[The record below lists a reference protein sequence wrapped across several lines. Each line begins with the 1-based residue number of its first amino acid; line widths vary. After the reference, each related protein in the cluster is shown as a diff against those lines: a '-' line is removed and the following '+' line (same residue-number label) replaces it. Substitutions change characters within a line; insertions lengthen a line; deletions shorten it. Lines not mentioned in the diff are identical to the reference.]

1 MVLRFFREWT
11 NGIVGLV
18 IRVLIWSLAE
28 DGVHFY
34 NPPMSRPVRI
44 LLSTR
49 NSQRRQSWTEALQT
63 ARCQIVE
70 GNGTA
75 AEDVDVLVID
85 QPLSESNVALDD
97 ERLTRGQ
104 VGMVAVG
111 VGLPADVSL
120 PVEHS
125 SRELRL
131 ACLLLAEIVRLR
143 RQREASR
150 RQERVLTHLALSDSL
165 TGLPNRRAW
174 DQQLA
179 ERLADGNAG
188 KDLCV
193 VLLDIDHFHEINDRI
208 GHLEGDA
215 ALRRV
220 ADRLSNT
227 LRRAGFVA
235 RLGGDEFAVLLE
247 GVNEAKAAAV
257 VDLIRIQT
265 SEDGDE
271 QNGRIPLKLSAGWAK
286 VAEPATKSAV
296 NEALRQADE
305 ALRQAKRD
313 GRNRTRPQAN

>member
-1 MVLRFFREWT
+1 
-11 NGIVGLV
+11 
-18 IRVLIWSLAE
+18 
-28 DGVHFY
+28 
-34 NPPMSRPVRI
+34 MSRPVRI

-49 NSQRRQSWTEALQT
+49 HSERRQTWTEALKT
-63 ARCQIVE
+63 SRCQIVE
-70 GNGTA
+70 GNGEA
-75 AEDVDVLVID
+75 AEDIDVLVID
-85 QPLSESNVALDD
+85 QPLSEMHETLDD

-120 PVEHS
+120 PADHS

-174 DQQLA
+174 DQQIA
-179 ERLADGNAG
+179 ERVADGNET
-188 KDLCV
+188 KQLCV
-193 VLLDIDHFHEINDRI
+193 ALFDIDRFHDVNDRV

-215 ALRRV
+215 ALRRI

-227 LRRAGFVA
+227 LRRAGYVA

-247 GVNEAKAAAV
+247 GVSDAKAGAV
-257 VDLIRIQT
+257 VDLIRIQSAEEGNET
-265 SEDGDE
+265 GE
-271 QNGRIPLKLSAGWAK
+271 RVPLKLSAGWAM
-286 VAEPATKSAV
+286 VTMPATKAAV
-296 NEALRQADE
+296 NEALGQADE
-305 ALRQAKRD
+305 ALRLAKRE
-313 GRNRTRPQAN
+313 GRNRTRPGGK

>member
-1 MVLRFFREWT
+1 
-11 NGIVGLV
+11 
-18 IRVLIWSLAE
+18 
-28 DGVHFY
+28 
-34 NPPMSRPVRI
+34 MSRPVRI

-49 NSQRRQSWTEALQT
+49 NSQRRQHWSEALQT

-70 GNGTA
+70 ANGEVV
-75 AEDVDVLVID
+75 EDIDILVID
-85 QPLSESNVALDD
+85 QPLSEANVNLDD

-120 PVEHS
+120 PPDHS

-174 DQQLA
+174 DQQIA
-179 ERLADGNAG
+179 ERLTGDHGG
-188 KDLCV
+188 KSLCV
-193 VLLDIDHFHEINDRI
+193 ALLDIDNFHEINDRI
-208 GHLEGDA
+208 GHLEGDV
-215 ALRRV
+215 ALRRI

-227 LRRAGFVA
+227 LRRAGFIA

-247 GVNEAKAAAV
+247 GVTAAKAAAV
-257 VDLIRIQT
+257 IDLIRIQ
-265 SEDGDE
+265 SAEDGDE
-271 QNGRIPLKLSAGWAK
+271 TAGRPPLKLSAGWAI
-286 VAEPATKSAV
+286 VTDPLTKSAV

-305 ALRQAKRD
+305 ALRQAKRE
-313 GRNRTRPQAN
+313 GRNRTRPGAN

>member
-1 MVLRFFREWT
+1 M
-11 NGIVGLV
+11 
-18 IRVLIWSLAE
+18 
-28 DGVHFY
+28 
-34 NPPMSRPVRI
+34 
-44 LLSTR
+44 
-49 NSQRRQSWTEALQT
+49 QT

-70 GNGTA
+70 GNGEM

-85 QPLSESNVALDD
+85 QPLSETNVALDD
-97 ERLTRGQ
+97 DRLTRGQ

-120 PVEHS
+120 PADHS

-179 ERLADGNAG
+179 ERLADSQARGPWCIA
-188 KDLCV
+188 
-193 VLLDIDHFHEINDRI
+193 LLDIDLFHEVNDHL

-220 ADRLSNT
+220 ADRLTNT
-227 LRRAGFVA
+227 LRRAGYVA

-247 GVNEAKAAAV
+247 GVNDTKAAAV

-265 SEDGDE
+265 AEDGDE
-271 QNGRIPLKLSAGWAK
+271 ATGRLPLKLSAGWAIIT
-286 VAEPATKSAV
+286 EPATKSAV
-296 NEALRQADE
+296 NEAMQQADE
-305 ALRQAKRD
+305 SLRQAKRE
-313 GRNRTRPQAN
+313 GRNRTRPTAS